1 MSSTAAAP
9 AKSNPAIVRGPMD
22 RSEARAGESAAGAT
36 SPPALRPRTS
46 GYGLPCSKCRT
57 YYPADLKVCPVCQGT
72 ERVAPTKFQPP
83 AAVIPTEPT
92 PDPAVLEEERER
104 FLRDF
109 KAQLFTSQMQMSST
123 AAARCVREGQ
133 HQGGSEPATICQ
145 NCYDHVQERVDVLE
159 AAMHM
164 DLKEAAQIV
173 YDAVWADSSDPGK
186 TYENAANALL
196 TELRRRSGTTPTFG
210 LMKPLTD

>member
-1 MSSTAAAP
+1 MSSTAPAP
-9 AKSNPAIVRGPMD
+9 AKANPAIVRGPMD
-22 RSEARAGESAAGAT
+22 GAVDTREATVRST
-36 SPPALRPRTS
+36 PPAVSLRPRS
-46 GYGLPCSKCRT
+46 AGFGLPCTKCRT
-57 YYPADLKVCPVCQGT
+57 YYPADQKQCPVCKGT
-72 ERVAPTKFQPP
+72 ERMAPTKFQPP
-83 AAVIPTEPT
+83 AAAMASEPT

-109 KAQLFTSQMQMSST
+109 KAQLFSAQMQMPST

-133 HQGGSEPATICQ
+133 HQGSSEPATICQ
-145 NCYDHVQERVDVLE
+145 NCYDHLQERVDVLE
-159 AAMHM
+159 AALHI